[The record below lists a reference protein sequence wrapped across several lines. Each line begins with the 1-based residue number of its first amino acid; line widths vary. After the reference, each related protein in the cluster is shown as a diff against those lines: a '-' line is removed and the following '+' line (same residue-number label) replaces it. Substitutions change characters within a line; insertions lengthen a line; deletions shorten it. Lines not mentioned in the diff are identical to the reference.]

1 MGTRR
6 KRLCYRAR
14 VSDAT
19 PGDASDRATGRDPRE
34 GAAVA
39 LGFEVEIEVH
49 KWQNAFLVVVMPA
62 GRVEGTG
69 EDLA

>member
-1 MGTRR
+1 MLRPEMPR
-6 KRLCYRAR
+6 
-14 VSDAT
+14 
-19 PGDASDRATGRDPRE
+19 TGPPAAIHGR

>member
-1 MGTRR
+1 MLRPEMPR
-6 KRLCYRAR
+6 
-14 VSDAT
+14 
-19 PGDASDRATGRDPRE
+19 TGPPAAIHGR
-34 GAAVA
+34 GAAMA